1 MHAPQE
7 VSTKSRD
14 DNTPIIEACRVGLQ
28 TLKAGRESSVKPLN
42 AAIVVPTP
50 YFPEAPWNNFN
61 SGSKTGLVSAA
72 SLSSFPASGRP

>member
-14 DNTPIIEACRVGLQ
+14 DNR
-28 TLKAGRESSVKPLN
+28 TLSDAWQAGFQGGRESSIKPRN
-42 AAIVVPTP
+42 AAIVVPIL
-50 YFPEAPWNNFN
+50 YFPEAPGNNFN
-61 SGSKTGLVSAA
+61 SGSKTGLISAA